1 MKGHQ
6 LNISETFLHLLKGEA
21 LVYFLKSLL
30 ADIFIPPPFLSLSLS
45 LRLNLSFS
53 LSLCNANTHTH
64 ITLTYSNLPKINIL
78 INANLYIRSYVPF
91 RKYSVS
97 IRYSTEQQHEGTFH
111 LCSKK
116 NVIFAQRNKL
126 NYL

>member
-30 ADIFIPPPFLSLSLS
+30 ADIFIPPSFLSLSLSLS
-45 LRLNLSFS
+45 LRLYLSFS

-78 INANLYIRSYVPF
+78 INANLYIRSNVPF

-116 NVIFAQRNKL
+116 MSSLLKEIN
-126 NYL
+126 